1 MDWSEHV
8 KSHLLGCFDGRE
20 IIRPTSCEGRRG
32 FAPILEV
39 FQGGDVLVDDLVSC
53 KKV

>member
-1 MDWSEHV
+1 MSTWNLIFWV
-8 KSHLLGCFDGRE
+8 PFDGRE
-20 IIRPTSCEGRRG
+20 IVRPTSCVGRRG

-53 KKV
+53 ERV